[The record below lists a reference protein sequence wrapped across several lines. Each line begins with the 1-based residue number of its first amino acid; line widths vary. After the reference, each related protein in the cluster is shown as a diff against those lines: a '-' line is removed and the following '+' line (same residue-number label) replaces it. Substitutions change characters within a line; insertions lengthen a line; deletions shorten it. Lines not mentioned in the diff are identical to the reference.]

1 MEPAR
6 RHYTEYDY
14 SRSAALPPNRA
25 GPSMGWG
32 SSSAQDLSIPAVPR
46 LSGPLMPNS
55 ITAPVSIHSTAA
67 SVTPPPTDLRTS
79 PPGALAA
86 FSIRLAEVSQMTDD
100 TVRRLE
106 ANVREPEEDSEGE
119 EEEEEYDDDE
129 DGNRLV
135 IKE

>member
-1 MEPAR
+1 
-6 RHYTEYDY
+6 
-14 SRSAALPPNRA
+14 
-25 GPSMGWG
+25 
-32 SSSAQDLSIPAVPR
+32 
-46 LSGPLMPNS
+46 
-55 ITAPVSIHSTAA
+55 
-67 SVTPPPTDLRTS
+67 
-79 PPGALAA
+79 
-86 FSIRLAEVSQMTDD
+86 MTDD